1 MAGRAQPGSRTSR
14 LLPWALLL
22 LAPVRAHASNT
33 LRELPALPDPCV
45 AFASAQDQAYGP
57 AVSPD
62 GANLY
67 VPCETLT
74 VVFDRDPSS
83 GALSSARS
91 GPVTGGLVFAPDG
104 AAAWARRGGDGTRTL
119 ARAASGDLTVVA
131 DSATFV
137 RILRV
142 SPDGLFLYGLSYQG
156 VLWVFDADP
165 LTGTITQL
173 QQIDYPHYSVT
184 AWSGALALSPDGA
197 HVYVNAR
204 YPSGPEGGAIDV
216 YERDAATGLLTFV
229 TRVESG
235 LGGMPSF
242 TVASAIEVGPDGAH
256 VYMTDWFDQ
265 SVFVFSRDPA
275 TGLLTPVE
283 SIRGQSLPLLSFR
296 GNEVV
301 TRAMGSPLVVKTEED
316 GLVVFRRNPVLGR
329 LFFVES
335 FAIDQIPGFD
345 QSESVV
351 WAPDGGDLYTPDF
364 AAGTVRV
371 FEPRR
376 ACSAAPMATCGAATK
391 AAIKLKRDPLGLH
404 SKVVAKWTGASAMLG
419 DPTAT
424 AALALCLYDAAGV
437 QLDVFVPPGGT
448 CGARPCWQARA
459 SGFAYRNT
467 ALSPDGVQKV
477 ALAGNG
483 GTTTKA
489 IVKGK
494 GGPLPAVDLPLAGGV
509 VAQLQSSDGG
519 CIEAAIAVP
528 RRNDPQLFVGKM
540 P

>member
-1 MAGRAQPGSRTSR
+1 VRRSRPASSGSPPAPRGTWPGS
-14 LLPWALLL
+14 LP
-22 LAPVRAHASNT
+22 APPP
-33 LRELPALPDPCV
+33 LPALPDPCV
-45 AFASAQDQAYGP
+45 AFGSAQDGAYGP

-62 GANLY
+62 GTNLY

-74 VVFDRDPSS
+74 VVFDRNPSS

-91 GPVTGGLVFAPDG
+91 GPATGGLVFAPDG
-104 AAAWARRGGDGTRTL
+104 DTAWARRGGDGTRTL
-119 ARAASGDLTVVA
+119 ARAASGDLTVIA

-156 VLWVFDADP
+156 VLGVFDPDP

-173 QQIDYPHYSVT
+173 QEVDYPHYSVT
-184 AWSGALALSPDGA
+184 AWAGALALSPDGA

-204 YPSGPEGGAIDV
+204 YPSESEGGAIDV
-216 YERDAATGLLTFV
+216 YERDAITGLLTFV
-229 TRVESG
+229 ARVESG

-242 TVASAIEVGPDGAH
+242 TLASAIEISPDGAH

-265 SVFVFSRDPA
+265 SVFVFSRAPA

-296 GNEVV
+296 GNEAV
-301 TRAMGSPLVVKTEED
+301 TSAAGSPLVVKTEED

-335 FAIDQIPGFD
+335 FPIDQIPGID

-351 WAPDGGDLYTPDF
+351 WAPDGGTLYTPDF
-364 AAGTVRV
+364 AAGTVRI

-376 ACSAAPMATCGAATK
+376 ACSAAPMATCSAATK
-391 AAIKLKRDPLGLH
+391 AAIKLKRDPLGLR
-404 SKVVAKWTGASAMLG
+404 SKVLVKWTGASAMLG
-419 DPTAT
+419 DPTAM
-424 AALALCLYDAAGV
+424 AALALCLYDPAGV

-448 CGARPCWQARA
+448 CGVRPCWQTKA
-459 SGFAYRNT
+459 SGFWYRST
-467 ALSPDGVQKV
+467 ALFPDGVQKV
-477 ALAGNG
+477 DLSGSG
-483 GTTTKA
+483 GVTTKA
-489 IVKGK
+489 IVRGK
-494 GGPLPAVDLPLAGGV
+494 GGSLPAVDLPIAGGV

-519 CIEAAIAVP
+519 CIEATLAVP
-528 RRNDPQLFVGKM
+528 RRSDSTLFVGRI